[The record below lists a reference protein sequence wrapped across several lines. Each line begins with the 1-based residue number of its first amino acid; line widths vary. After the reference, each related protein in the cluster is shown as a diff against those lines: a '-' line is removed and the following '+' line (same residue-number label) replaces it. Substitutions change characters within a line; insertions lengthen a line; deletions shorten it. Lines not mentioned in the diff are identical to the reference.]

1 MVRIGNVPVKDL
13 LILLT
18 QISNDYEL
26 VDIIIDPENRKVIIN
41 PVENPEPPTED
52 NDDQDIDEINIYDLI

>member
-41 PVENPEPPTED
+41 PVENPEPPSD
-52 NDDQDIDEINIYDLI
+52 DDDQEIDEINIYDLI